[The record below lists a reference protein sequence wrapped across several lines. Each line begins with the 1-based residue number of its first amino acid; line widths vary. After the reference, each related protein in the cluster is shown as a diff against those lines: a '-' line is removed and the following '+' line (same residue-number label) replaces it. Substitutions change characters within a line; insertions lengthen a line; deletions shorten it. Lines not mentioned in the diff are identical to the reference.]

1 MYVMNRDAL
10 DKVEDMRRGLHV
22 AMTALVKNKDYAEAE
37 YVMKQLDARLGALI
51 AQTQVVAHRS

>member
-10 DKVEDMRRGLHV
+10 DKVEDVRRGLHV
-22 AMTALVKNKDYAEAE
+22 AMTALITSRDYAEAE
-37 YVMKQLDARLGALI
+37 YIMKQMDDRLGVLI